1 MKVLYRI
8 PYPYFFSQH
17 DSVGGHITH
26 SRGIVSGLVEEGHSV
41 TVLAHEGRE
50 MYENVGARFI
60 RVKGDGS
67 GMFWRQWWLWRFF
80 RRSDELLDREAFDF
94 SYTRYSAS
102 ATPHLWWALQ
112 REKTPN
118 VIEINTLGAQRLG
131 LLKGI
136 DTRIIRLASVPLVIS
151 PALKEWIRENIDSGV
166 TQRVRVVANGV
177 GRERF
182 RPLRKEMSSGT
193 FQLAFA
199 GLLKPRYGLECVI
212 DAARMLSEDDVS
224 FHIFGAGPAKPELE
238 NLSNDVDNFVLEGEV
253 PFDEVPDRLSEMDGV
268 LYTTSS
274 HYAYQSPT
282 KLFEYMAVGRPIVAA
297 RTPQT
302 EEILEEGKLG
312 RLFELESAES
322 LVEAVRDVKSNYNT
336 ALDRA
341 QRAQKVARER
351 HSWTSR
357 VRRIVHEITP

>member
-1 MKVLYRI
+1 MNVLYRI

-17 DSVGGHITH
+17 DSVGGHIAH
-26 SRGIVSGLVEEGHSV
+26 SRGVVGGLVEDGHSV

-50 MYENVGARFI
+50 MFESIGARFV
-60 RVKGDGS
+60 RVEGNGS
-67 GMFWRQWWLWRFF
+67 GMLWRQLWLWRFF
-80 RRSDELLDREAFDF
+80 RRSGELLNQSRFGF

-102 ATPHLWWALQ
+102 ATPHLWRALH
-112 REKTPN
+112 RETVPN

-131 LLKGI
+131 LLKRI
-136 DTRIIRLASVPLVIS
+136 DTRIIQLASVPVVIS
-151 PALKEWIRENIDSGV
+151 GELKKWVRENIGPAVAS
-166 TQRVRVVANGV
+166 RVRVVANGV
-177 GRERF
+177 GSERF
-182 RPLRKEMSSGT
+182 RPLRETISDGP
-193 FQLAFA
+193 FRLAFA

-212 DAARMLSEDDVS
+212 DAAKALSDEEVS

-238 NLSNDVDNFVLEGEV
+238 NLSEDVDNFVLEGEV
-253 PFDEVPDRLSEMDGV
+253 PFDDVPDRLSEMDGV

-302 EEILEEGKLG
+302 EDILREGKLG
-312 RLFELESAES
+312 RLFEVESAES
-322 LVEAVRDVKSNYNT
+322 LVNAVLDVKNNYDAAVN
-336 ALDRA
+336 
-341 QRAQKVARER
+341 RAQKAQRVAREN

-357 VRRIVHEITP
+357 VRRIIHEVAD